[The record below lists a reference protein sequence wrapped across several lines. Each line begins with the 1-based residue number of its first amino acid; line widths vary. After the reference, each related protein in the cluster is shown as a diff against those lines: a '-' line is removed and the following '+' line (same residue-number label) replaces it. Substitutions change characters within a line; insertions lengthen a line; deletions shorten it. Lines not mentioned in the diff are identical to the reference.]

1 MNTLKSSSR
10 RDFLRASVA
19 VSGSLMVGFHVPGFG
34 KTEAARTAINGW
46 VRVGS
51 DNSVTIIC
59 HRSEMGQGTYTS
71 MPMLVAEELEIDRKS
86 VV

>member
-1 MNTLKSSSR
+1 MDAIKNNSR
-10 RDFLRASVA
+10 RNFLKTSAA
-19 VSGSLMVGFHVPGFG
+19 LSGVLMVGFHVPGLT
-34 KTEAARTAINGW
+34 KTAPTATAINGW

-71 MPMLVAEELEIDRKS
+71 KIGRAHV
-86 VV
+86 